1 MEQRQSFQQTVLKQ
15 LDTHVQ
21 KKKKKNLVTNLISF
35 TKVNSKWLT
44 DLNVKHKTIKL
55 LEDNVGENL
64 YFLGDGDDFFRYNI
78 KGMIHERKN

>member
-44 DLNVKHKTIKL
+44 DLNVEHKTIKL
-55 LEDNVGENL
+55 LEDNVGEKSL
-64 YFLGDGDDFFRYNI
+64 FSWGWR
-78 KGMIHERKN
+78 